1 MNKEKFSDLLDE
13 VMAGRGTDDQV
24 QQVGEALLESEDAR
38 AEAATSYM
46 LRDALHH
53 QPAQGRRWVLPVAG
67 MAAMVMSFTAGL
79 MVGDHD
85 NAQDQIEIAVNPSTI
100 PSVTRGTGINNIAP
114 IVQATAAGTAVVLPV
129 GRCNDVRSVKV
140 TSQSG
145 SSQWSGES
153 RTGMVVLNIPAKLRG
168 MIEAIVSFGNEGCS
182 EATYSF
188 SVGDGAKDE
197 SDDSDPTGK

>member
-1 MNKEKFSDLLDE
+1 MHKEKFSDLLDE

-24 QQVGEALLESEDAR
+24 QEVGEALLESEDAR
-38 AEAATSYM
+38 TEAATAYL
-46 LRDALHH
+46 LRDALQQ
-53 QPAQGRRWVLPVAG
+53 QPAQGRRWLLPVAG
-67 MAAMVMSFTAGL
+67 MAAMVLSFSAGL
-79 MVGDHD
+79 MVGDMD
-85 NAQDQIEIAVNPSTI
+85 EQQQIDISVSPSTI
-100 PSVTRGTGINNIAP
+100 PSVTRGTGVNNIAP
-114 IVQATAAGTAVVLPV
+114 IIQATAAGTAVVLPV

-140 TSQSG
+140 TSKSG
-145 SSQWSGES
+145 SSQWTGES

-182 EATYSF
+182 EATYEF